1 MFSFRIG
8 HTTVDFTLL
17 IIIVFAAL
25 MIAFIKAVW
34 LWKKNNTLLAA
45 CQSGDYQRS
54 IAIANQ
60 LLKEYQRSYRIY
72 RSKKT
77 KNAIDQFNIFL
88 AISYLGQSNNELF
101 WNFINKAGE
110 VKEKYFWLSIY
121 YYLQDDIEKLK
132 DAKAKILVNTETQ
145 KSIQFLNSILMYKDG
160 KVEESKEM
168 INKIKF
174 DLKFV
179 LLKNIAVD
187 ILSK

>member
-60 LLKEYQRSYRIY
+60 LLKEYQRSYRI
-72 RSKKT
+72 
-77 KNAIDQFNIFL
+77 
-88 AISYLGQSNNELF
+88 
-101 WNFINKAGE
+101 
-110 VKEKYFWLSIY
+110 
-121 YYLQDDIEKLK
+121 
-132 DAKAKILVNTETQ
+132 
-145 KSIQFLNSILMYKDG
+145 
-160 KVEESKEM
+160 
-168 INKIKF
+168 
-174 DLKFV
+174 
-179 LLKNIAVD
+179 
-187 ILSK
+187 